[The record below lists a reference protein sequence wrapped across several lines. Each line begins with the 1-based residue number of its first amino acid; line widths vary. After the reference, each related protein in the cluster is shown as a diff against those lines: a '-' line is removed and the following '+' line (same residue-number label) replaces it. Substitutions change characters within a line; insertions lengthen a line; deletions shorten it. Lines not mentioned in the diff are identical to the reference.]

1 MVKIIGIDLAG
12 SERRE
17 TGFCILEEDRVRTKV
32 LKADEEIIGSTV
44 EEKPELTAIDAPL
57 SLPKG
62 RCCLRDDCPCRGRGH
77 LRNCDRDL
85 IKLKIRF
92 FPLTLGPMRSLTR
105 RGMMMKK
112 VLEQRGFTVV
122 EVYPGGAQDIWG
134 IPRKQKG
141 VELLRYNLKRMG
153 VVGIEERST
162 HHELDAVTCAL
173 VGKLYLEGNFV
184 LLGDPEEGQ
193 IVMPCGNAL

>member
-1 MVKIIGIDLAG
+1 VKIIGIDLAG
-12 SERRE
+12 SPTRE
-17 TGFCILEEDRVRTKV
+17 TGFCLLEENRVRTKV
-32 LKADEEIIGSTV
+32 LKGDEEIIQSTV

-62 RCCLRDDCPCRGRGH
+62 RCCLADDCPCRGKGH

-85 IKLKIRF
+85 AKLKIKF

-112 VLEQRGFTVV
+112 VLEERGLRVV

-134 IPRKQKG
+134 IPRKKKG
-141 VELLRYNLKRMG
+141 VELLKYNLQKRGITG
-153 VVGIEERST
+153 VEEKST

-173 VGKLYLEGNFV
+173 VGKMYLEGDFI

-193 IVMPCGNAL
+193 IVMPQKNAF

>member
-12 SERRE
+12 SQRRE
-17 TGFCILEEDRVRTKV
+17 TGFCILEEDRIRTKV
-32 LKADEEIIGSTV
+32 LKEDEEIIGSTV
-44 EEKPELTAIDAPL
+44 EQKPELTAIDAPL

-62 RCCLRDDCPCRGRGH
+62 RCCLKDDCPCRGRGH

-112 VLEQRGFTVV
+112 VLEQRGLTVV

-141 VELLRYNLKRMG
+141 VELLRYNLKQMG
-153 VVGIEERST
+153 VVGIEDRST

-173 VGKLYLEGNFV
+173 VGKLYVEGNFI

-193 IVMPCGNAL
+193 IVMPRGNVF

>member
-12 SERRE
+12 SPRRE
-17 TGFCILEEDRVRTKV
+17 TGFCVLEEDRIRTKV
-32 LKADEEIIGSTV
+32 LKEDEEIIGSTV

-77 LRNCDRDL
+77 LRGCDRDL

-92 FPLTLGPMRSLTR
+92 FPLTLGPMRSLTQ

-112 VLEQRGFTVV
+112 VLEQRGLMVV

-141 VELLRYNLKRMG
+141 VKLLRYNLERMG

-173 VGKLYLEGNFV
+173 VGKLYVEGNFV

-193 IVMPCGNAL
+193 IVMPRGNVF

>member
-12 SERRE
+12 SPCRE
-17 TGFCILEEDRVRTKV
+17 TGFCILEKDRIRTKV

-44 EEKPELTAIDAPL
+44 EQKPELTAIDAPL

-85 IKLKIRF
+85 IKLKIKF

-112 VLEQRGFTVV
+112 ILEQRGLTVV

-141 VELLRYNLKRMG
+141 VKLLRYNLRKMG

-173 VGKLYLEGNFV
+173 VGKLYCEGNFV

-193 IVMPCGNAL
+193 IVMPRGNAF

>member
-1 MVKIIGIDLAG
+1 MAKIIGIDLAG
-12 SERRE
+12 SPRRE
-17 TGFCILEEDRVRTKV
+17 TGFCVLEEDRIRTKV
-32 LKADEEIIGSTV
+32 LKEDEEIIGSTV

-92 FPLTLGPMRSLTR
+92 FPLTLGPMRSLTQ

-112 VLEQRGFTVV
+112 VLEQRGLTVV

-141 VELLRYNLKRMG
+141 VKLLRYNLKQMG
-153 VVGIEERST
+153 VVGIEEKST

-173 VGKLYLEGNFV
+173 VGKLYLDGNFI

-193 IVMPCGNAL
+193 IVMPRGNVF